1 MKREVITISFKLSK
15 IFDVFYNKNNK
26 KAERVSNAE
35 SSYTWKFDM
44 FKIASDRINIIN
56 DIQKLC
62 GDSGDWRFQRANNI
76 IAGDACKGGFSIIVN
91 NSSKAQNIIDD
102 FIKRTKLN
110 YLCREHAR
118 SLLRDGD
125 LFLNVICDINSGTIH
140 EIIKAPAVTIKKNT
154 DEYGKFFDVEKAYT
168 QFDIK
173 TNFNSI
179 IELKPPQIGTHFAL
193 FQMNHIRWLDD
204 QNFIYGTSQ
213 YAASRRIYRMLEK
226 MEEANAIRRMY
237 RSVNKRAHNISPEA
251 LNYSIEEYKKDNR
264 MVDEFGN
271 PTPNNYLLSDF
282 IGKGVT
288 ISNLDDAANLD
299 QVKDIEYMNDQLWI
313 GLLVPEAIIS
323 GGRNINRDILKVQY
337 PHYLDTLNDITDKLE
352 YGDCGYFSGYR
363 DIINL
368 QLMLKGI
375 NPEAINYDMVWSQKT
390 DETGL
395 EKLEKVQNAL
405 GKNGGKQIITLK
417 KAIQLL
423 SNDFD
428 IEDPIQMEIDILKEQ
443 IQQERQ

>member
-1 MKREVITISFKLSK
+1 MIKINFKLSR

-26 KAERVSNAE
+26 SKSEQHVSNAE

-44 FKIASDRINIIN
+44 FKVASDRISIIK
-56 DIQKLC
+56 DVQRLC
-62 GDSGDWRFQRANNI
+62 GASGDWRFQRANNI
-76 IAGDACKGGFSIIVN
+76 IAEDACKGGFSVVVNENERAQEIIN
-91 NSSKAQNIIDD
+91 N
-102 FIKRTKLN
+102 FVRRTKLD

-125 LFLNVICDINSGTIH
+125 IFLNIICDIESGYIN
-140 EIIKAPAVTIKKNT
+140 EIRKAPAITIKKNT

-168 QFDIK
+168 QFDVR
-173 TNFNSI
+173 TEFNSI
-179 IELKPPQIGTHFAL
+179 IECEPPSFGEHFAL

-204 QNFIYGTSQ
+204 QNYIYGTSQ
-213 YAASRRIYRMLEK
+213 YAASRKLYRMLEK

-237 RSVNKRAHNISPEA
+237 RSVNKRAHSINPEA
-251 LNYSIEEYKKDNR
+251 LSYSVEDYKRDNR

-271 PTPNNYLLSDF
+271 PTPNNHLLSDF

-299 QVKDIEYMNDQLWI
+299 QVKDLEYMNDQLWI

-323 GGRNINRDILKVQY
+323 GGRNINRDVLKVQY
-337 PHYLDTLNDITDKLE
+337 PHYLDTLNDITDRLE

-368 QLMLKGI
+368 QLMLQGI
-375 NPEAINYDMVWSQKT
+375 NPEDVIYDIVWSQKT
-390 DETGL
+390 YESGTERL
-395 EKLEKVQNAL
+395 EKIQSAL
-405 GKNGGKQIITLK
+405 GKGGGKQIITLRK
-417 KAIQLL
+417 GIQLL
-423 SNDFD
+423 ANDFD
-428 IEDPIQMEIDILKEQ
+428 IEDPIQMELEILREQ
-443 IQQERQ
+443 IKTDK